1 MLLAVRWWMETRPQ
15 RARSLMVKTESTDER
30 RQALSKVEI
39 LGVLVTAITI
49 PELHERLRYHIERG
63 QKALVLHANVHCLNI
78 AREQD
83 WYRAFLNRAD
93 IVFCDGV
100 GVQLAA
106 RILGHRIPQRITYAD
121 WMWQLGRLAERNG
134 YSLFFLGGRPG
145 VADSAAR
152 HLVRRFPR
160 LRILGSHHGYFDK
173 SMDSTENQAVVAKI
187 NALKPDI
194 LVVGLGM
201 PLQEKWLKENW
212 ESAEA
217 SVALTGGAVF
227 DYVSGRLRRAPKWM
241 TEAGLEWLG
250 RLLIEP
256 RRLWRR
262 YLVGNPKFFWR
273 VIRQRMGPTR
283 ARTPE

>member
-1 MLLAVRWWMETRPQ
+1 MVNGTTSRDEQPQ
-15 RARSLMVKTESTDER
+15 PSN
-30 RQALSKVEI
+30 KVEI

-49 PELHERLRYHIERG
+49 SDLHERLRYHIERG

-83 WYRAFLNRAD
+83 WYRAFLNSAE
-93 IVFCDGV
+93 IVFCDGA

-106 RILGHRIPQRITYAD
+106 WMLGHRIPLRITYAD
-121 WMWQLGRLAERNG
+121 WMWELGRFAERNG
-134 YSLFFLGGRPG
+134 YSLYFLGGRPG

-152 HLVRRFPR
+152 RLVRRYPG

-173 SMDSTENQAVVAKI
+173 SAGSAENQALVGRI

-194 LVVGLGM
+194 LIVGLGM

-212 ESAEA
+212 ESVEA
-217 SVALTGGAVF
+217 SVALTGGAGF
-227 DYVSGRLRRAPKWM
+227 DYVSGSLRRAPRWM
-241 TEAGLEWLG
+241 RRIGLEWLG

-273 VIRQRMGPTR
+273 VIRQRMGSTR
-283 ARTPE
+283 ARMRG